1 MTHFKERMSV
11 EITAERLRYL
21 LHYEPL
27 TGVFRWRVSTSN
39 RMPVGTMAGAYSR
52 GYCILGIDGCRY
64 RAANLAWLYMTG
76 DWPTTGIDHKD
87 QDSTN
92 DRWENLRLA
101 DQSQNNANG
110 RLRIDNVSGS
120 RGVSWSR
127 SKLKW
132 RAYVSLNGKQFF
144 CGYHDTLEAAK
155 EARDEKAAILHGE
168 FARFDNLS
176 PSEGVN

>member
-27 TGVFRWRVSTSN
+27 TGVFRWRISTSN
-39 RMPVGTMAGAYSR
+39 RMPVGTMAGAYSH
-52 GYCILGIDGCRY
+52 GYCTIGIDGCRY
-64 RAANLAWLYMTG
+64 RAANLAYLYMTG
-76 DWPTTGIDHKD
+76 EWPTAGIDHKD

-101 DQSQNNANG
+101 DQSQNNANS
-110 RLRIDNVSGS
+110 RMRKDNVSGS

-144 CGYHDTLEAAK
+144 CGYHDSIEDAK
-155 EARDEKAAILHGE
+155 AARDSKASLLFGE
-168 FARFDNLS
+168 FARFDSLS